1 MKRFVYL
8 GEFALAA
15 LAGEKKR
22 GSGAD
27 LASMLIGAIRLYLN
41 DKGSD
46 RPGWPYPGFLSGT
59 GKIVEVKLEID
70 IEQDLWRALEREAAR
85 QGVLVSRLTSH
96 AALYYVA
103 ELSAGRLTQH
113 IAGDLESEGA

>member
-1 MKRFVYL
+1 MKQFVYL

-22 GSGAD
+22 GSGPD
-27 LASMLIGAIRLYLN
+27 LTSMLTSAIRLYL
-41 DKGSD
+41 DDRGSD
-46 RPGWPYPGFLSGT
+46 RPGWPYPGFLPGT
-59 GKIVEVKLEID
+59 GKIAEVKLELD

-85 QGVLVSRLTSH
+85 QQVPVSRLTSH

-103 ELSAGRLTQH
+103 ELSAGRLTRH
-113 IAGDLESEGA
+113 IAGDLESEEA